1 MSLINE
7 YRATEEAIKELQ
19 SRLAGLSN
27 DERLK
32 RELEFEEKL
41 RALMEEYGM
50 GLRNIQSIL
59 DPTSRST
66 ATSAPASRGQ
76 RKERQVKT
84 YRHPLTGEEI
94 QTKGGNH
101 KQLKEWKA
109 EHGSDEVESWL
120 VK

>member
-27 DERLK
+27 DDRLK
-32 RELEFEEKL
+32 RELEFEGKL

-59 DPTSRST
+59 DPNSRST
-66 ATSAPASRGQ
+66 ATAAPVQ

-109 EHGSDEVESWL
+109 EHGAEEVESWL